1 MCVETLSFHYTGGFV
16 YKTMEEKKAQLED
29 GYSKL
34 ANSLVEKLARTIL
47 SVNEAKVVFCII
59 RKTYG
64 FHKKNDCMPLSQI
77 ALMTELQKSNISRTL
92 KSLIFRKIVIV
103 SDNAIGMNTCT
114 KEWVKKLSRTITAKP
129 PRVLSSAIKSVIV
142 SDNKSLSSATP
153 QYIKD
158 TYSKD
163 KVPKGTVARRA
174 KLTPEERKK
183 KAEIH
188 RAENDIMLE
197 FLKKKIRVDDFTE
210 LNEEKRRWV
219 YLIVALFKK
228 LGKETC
234 RDRLDSILSDSFLA
248 KNCNSLKFVYK
259 QLKGFRESES
269 LMKTNI
275 IS

>member
-1 MCVETLSFHYTGGFV
+1 
-16 YKTMEEKKAQLED
+16 MEEKRAQLED
-29 GYSKL
+29 GYAKL
-34 ANSLVEKLARTIL
+34 ANSLLEKLAATVL
-47 SVNEAKVVFCII
+47 SVNETKVIFCVI

-64 FHKKNDCMPLSQI
+64 FHKKSDRIPLSQI
-77 ALMTELQKSNISRTL
+77 ALMTELQKSNVSRTL
-92 KSLIFRKIVIV
+92 KSLILRKIVIV

-114 KEWVKKLSRTITAKP
+114 KEWVKKLSRTITARP
-129 PRVLSSAIKSVIV
+129 PRVLSSAIKGVIAD
-142 SDNKSLSSATP
+142 DNKSLSSATP

-163 KVPKGTVARRA
+163 IVPKGTVARRA

-228 LGKETC
+228 LGKEIC
-234 RDRLDSILSDSFLA
+234 RDRLDSILGDSFLA